1 MKKDESKMV
10 RMIKNNFYVMKTVYR
25 IDAEYVFVTFLLR
38 VLSGLRTS
46 FLYVYL
52 LGTVLYFVE
61 NKKEGGYVWGTV
73 ARK

>member
-10 RMIKNNFYVMKTVYR
+10 RMIKNNFYVMKMVYR
-25 IDAEYVFVTFLLR
+25 TDAEYVFVTFLLR

-61 NKKEGGYVWGTV
+61 NKKEGGYI
-73 ARK
+73 

>member
-10 RMIKNNFYVMKTVYR
+10 RMIKNNFYVMKMVYR
-25 IDAEYVFVTFLLR
+25 TDAEYVFVTFLLR

-61 NKKEGGYVWGTV
+61 NKKEGG
-73 ARK
+73 

>member
-10 RMIKNNFYVMKTVYR
+10 RMIKNNFYVMKMVYR
-25 IDAEYVFVTFLLR
+25 TDAEYVFVTFLLR

-61 NKKEGGYVWGTV
+61 NKKEGGYLSLIHI
-73 ARK
+73 

>member
-10 RMIKNNFYVMKTVYR
+10 RMIKNNFYVMKMVYR
-25 IDAEYVFVTFLLR
+25 TDAEYVFVTFLLR

-52 LGTVLYFVE
+52 ESVRQNVL
-61 NKKEGGYVWGTV
+61 
-73 ARK
+73 